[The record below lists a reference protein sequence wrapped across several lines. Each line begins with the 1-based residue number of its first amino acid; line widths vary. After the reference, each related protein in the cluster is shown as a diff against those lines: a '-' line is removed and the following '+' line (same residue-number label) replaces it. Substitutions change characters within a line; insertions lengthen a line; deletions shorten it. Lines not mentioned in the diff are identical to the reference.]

1 MLAPRVKFKRVPLVE
16 TVTVEIARPIYSI
29 YRAIMFNTVKY

>member
-16 TVTVEIARPIYSI
+16 TVTLARPIYSI